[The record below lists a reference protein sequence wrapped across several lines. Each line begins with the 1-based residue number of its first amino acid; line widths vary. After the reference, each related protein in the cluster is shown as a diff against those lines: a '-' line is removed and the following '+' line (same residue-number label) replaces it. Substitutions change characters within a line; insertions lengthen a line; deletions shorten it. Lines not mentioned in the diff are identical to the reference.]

1 MNSFT
6 GIFEHRFK
14 SPYAQ
19 AHPRASNF
27 EEPMFSTPVGN
38 FGKLRP
44 LWETLG
50 NYVPSPKVQFHMGR
64 QTSTEII
71 KILPPF
77 AVTGYKYALF
87 KTTHAREIQKLDV

>member
-1 MNSFT
+1 MNTALSPPMPKP
-6 GIFEHRFK
+6 IPVHQILK
-14 SPYAQ
+14 SPCSQ
-19 AHPRASNF
+19 H
-27 EEPMFSTPVGN
+27 
-38 FGKLRP
+38 